1 MEHLNLTLAGA
12 GLEEM
17 RELNIQISLVAT
29 LNVDAKTARRHV
41 TAWLVSEVGNMLI
54 GGSPRLVIGQRVV
67 WQVPVIL
74 TSSDSGTAGQVGTV
88 DVDAES
94 GEVLVSDELRER
106 ILNNV
111 SHTASPPLA
120 PTG

>member
-1 MEHLNLTLAGA
+1 MEHLNLTLTGA

-29 LNVDAKTARRHV
+29 LSVDAKTARRRV

-54 GGSPRLVIGQRVV
+54 GGSPRLVIGQRAV

-74 TSSDSGTAGQVGTV
+74 TSSNTGTVGQVETV

-94 GEVLVSDELRER
+94 GEMLVSDELRER

-111 SHTASPPLA
+111 GHIASPALA